1 VTRSGSSRS
10 VLCLL
15 GALWGV
21 QASADV
27 PKCPRAA
34 GPWIDVIFSGPAWTP
49 AQQESVVRELRIEVS
64 RRALDA
70 CVHTD
75 ETPSSPPTAVVTLLC
90 NDADRISIVPARM
103 QDEGGFSGRTIHVG
117 SIPEDAR
124 SLAIAQ
130 AVDEVLRGVPAA
142 PELPPAPAPLP
153 AREIIVREAPRAPP
167 RSPFRLGVSVAP
179 TLLIAPSGFTDA
191 SKTALAPA
199 ASLRVAVTSSRIG
212 GSLGLVLGRA
222 TNLVFGSVSIN
233 QFRLPVDASLRLL
246 ARAGQLEGALDAGIV
261 VALLREE
268 YTPARRSF
276 QDVEAGARAG
286 LTVFWGDRIMPWL
299 GAAIEVMPTSHDLRF
314 APMGTIGHT
323 PNLWLGV
330 AVGMEVRWP

>member
-1 VTRSGSSRS
+1 
-10 VLCLL
+10 
-15 GALWGV
+15 V
-21 QASADV
+21 QAKADV

-34 GPWIDVIFSGPAWTP
+34 GPWIDLIFSGPAWTP
-49 AQQESVVRELRIEVS
+49 AEQESVVRELRIEVS
-64 RRALDA
+64 RRALDV

-75 ETPSSPPTAVVTLLC
+75 AAPPSPPAAVVTLLC

-130 AVDEVLRGVPAA
+130 AIDEVLRGKAAA
-142 PELPPAPAPLP
+142 PELPPSPPAPAAPAPP
-153 AREIIVREAPRAPP
+153 AAREILVTEAPPAPT
-167 RSPFRLGVSVAP
+167 RSPLRLGVSVAP
-179 TLLIAPSGFTDA
+179 TLLIAPSGFTGA

-199 ASLRVAVTSSRIG
+199 ASLRVAVAHSHVG

-222 TNLVFGSVSIN
+222 TDLVFGSVSIN
-233 QFRLPVDASLRLL
+233 QLRLPIDASLRLS
-246 ARAGQLEGALDAGIV
+246 ARAGQLEGTLDAGIV

-286 LTVFWGDRIMPWL
+286 MTFSWGDRIMPSL

-323 PNLWLGV
+323 PSLWLGV
-330 AVGMEVRWP
+330 SVGMEVRWP

>member
-1 VTRSGSSRS
+1 VIRSDGFGS

-21 QASADV
+21 QASAD
-27 PKCPRAA
+27 PQRCPRPG

-49 AQQESVVRELRIEVS
+49 SQQESIVRELRIEVS
-64 RRALDA
+64 RRAFDA
-70 CVHTD
+70 CVHS
-75 ETPSSPPTAVVTLLC
+75 EVAPPSPPTAVVTLLC
-90 NDADRISIVPARM
+90 NDADRVSIVPARM

-130 AVDEVLRGVPAA
+130 AVDEVLRGEPAVPQ
-142 PELPPAPAPLP
+142 PQPPPLP
-153 AREIIVREAPRAPP
+153 VREIIAKEARPAPP
-167 RSPFRLGVSVAP
+167 RSPLRLAVSVAP
-179 TLLIAPSGFTDA
+179 TLLIAPSKFTDA

-199 ASLRVAVTSSRIG
+199 ASLRVAVTTSRIG

-222 TNLVFGSVSIN
+222 TELAFGSVSIN
-233 QFRLPVDASLRLL
+233 QFRLPIDASLRLS
-246 ARAGQLEGALDAGIV
+246 ARAGQLEGTLDAGIV
-261 VALLREE
+261 VAFLREE

-286 LTVFWGDRIMPWL
+286 LSLSWGDRIVPWL
-299 GAAIEVMPTSHDLRF
+299 GAAIEVMPSSHELRF

-323 PNLWLGV
+323 PNVWLGV
-330 AVGMEVRWP
+330 SVGMEVRWP

>member
-1 VTRSGSSRS
+1 VPAR
-10 VLCLL
+10 
-15 GALWGV
+15 
-21 QASADV
+21 ADV
-27 PKCPRAA
+27 AKCPRGA

-70 CVHTD
+70 CVHTN
-75 ETPSSPPTAVVTLLC
+75 EMPPSPPAAVVTLLC
-90 NDADRISIVPARM
+90 NDADRISIVPARL

-130 AVDEVLRGVPAA
+130 AVDEVLRGEPAA
-142 PELPPAPAPLP
+142 PEPLLPPPPP
-153 AREIIVREAPRAPP
+153 AREIIVTKVPPARP

-199 ASLRVAVTSSRIG
+199 ASLRVAVTGSRIG

-233 QFRLPVDASLRLL
+233 QFRFPVDASLRLS

-286 LTVFWGDRIMPWL
+286 LTLFWGDRILPWL

-314 APMGTIGHT
+314 APMGPIGHT

-330 AVGMEVRWP
+330 SVGMEVRWP